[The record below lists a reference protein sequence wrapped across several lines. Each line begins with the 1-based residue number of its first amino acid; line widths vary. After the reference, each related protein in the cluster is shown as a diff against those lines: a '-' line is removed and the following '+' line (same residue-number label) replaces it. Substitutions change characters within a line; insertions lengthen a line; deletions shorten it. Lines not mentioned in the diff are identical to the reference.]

1 MVHLEDLGN
10 HFHVSVLLRFILEL
24 QPDSRRRWPKLDLL
38 PIFDI
43 QELSEVS
50 LWLQLVFEMI
60 LVREEAL
67 FHTPEIILV
76 LRHQPKQL
84 V

>member
-10 HFHVSVLLRFILEL
+10 HFHVSVLLRFILKL

-60 LVREEAL
+60 LVREEPL

-76 LRHQPKQL
+76 FRHQPKQL